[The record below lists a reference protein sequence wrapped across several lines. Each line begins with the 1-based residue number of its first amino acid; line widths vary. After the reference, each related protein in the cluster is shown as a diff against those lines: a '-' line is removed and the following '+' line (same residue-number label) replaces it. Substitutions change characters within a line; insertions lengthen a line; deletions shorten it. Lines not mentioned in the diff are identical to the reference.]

1 MHRAAA
7 KTAKEVFMLAS
18 DATSMPAASWGLRVG
33 MLRVFS
39 ALTSRQA

>member
-7 KTAKEVFMLAS
+7 KTAKEVFIAS

-33 MLRVFS
+33 MLQVFS